1 VWRASIPNSA
11 ELSSSLTYYIHI
23 GRLTT
28 QRVRVLL
35 ALLTELLEE
44 PAFAVLRTK
53 EQLGYMVSCTQW
65 NLPGSYDGGIAILVQ
80 SERHPEFLEDRVNVF
95 LDGMKSAL
103 EDMEPLLFE
112 EHKVGLARK
121 WREAPKNLS
130 EETSRYWSQVQ
141 SGHLDF
147 LRSECIVTFIPHQ

>member
-1 VWRASIPNSA
+1 M
-11 ELSSSLTYYIHI
+11 
-23 GRLTT
+23 
-28 QRVRVLL
+28 RVLL
-35 ALLTELLEE
+35 ALLADMLEE

-65 NLPGSYDGGIAILVQ
+65 HLPGSYDGGIAIVVQ
-80 SERHPEFLEDRVNVF
+80 SERDPGYLEDRVNAF
-95 LDGMKSAL
+95 LDGMKSVI
-103 EDMEPLLFE
+103 ENMGPLLFE
-112 EHKVGLARK
+112 EHKLGLERK

-147 LRSECIVTFIPHQ
+147 SRSE